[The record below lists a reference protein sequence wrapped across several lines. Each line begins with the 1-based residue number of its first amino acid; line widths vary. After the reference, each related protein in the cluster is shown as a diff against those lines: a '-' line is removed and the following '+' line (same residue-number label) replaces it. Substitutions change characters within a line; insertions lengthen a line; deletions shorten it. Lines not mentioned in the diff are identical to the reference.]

1 MKNLLLDTNIIIG
14 LIRST
19 DLAQSL
25 SVLNPNGTLM
35 YISVATLGELKSIAT
50 YNKWGDKKLHI
61 LEYLLKDVVQIID
74 ISKILVDLYVEI
86 DTFSQCKNPRFTTYS
101 HQSARNMGK
110 NDLWIAATASFL
122 GLTLV
127 TTDKDFEHL
136 NGTFLSLHLV

>member
-1 MKNLLLDTNIIIG
+1 
-14 LIRST
+14 
-19 DLAQSL
+19 
-25 SVLNPNGTLM
+25 M

-86 DTFSQCKNPRFTTYS
+86 DTFSQCKNPRFTTYP
-101 HQSARNMGK
+101 HLSARNMGK
-110 NDLWIAATASFL
+110 NDLWIAATAAFL

-136 NGTFLSLHLV
+136 NNTFLSLLLI